1 MPPKYEKLDPI
12 THMHR
17 RPDMYVGSTSE
28 VVCQNTE
35 WVCESADEI
44 SITASAHHKY
54 IPALSRIFIEA
65 VSNAVDNVWRSQQQN
80 MVCKRLEV
88 TIDREKN
95 EFSVLNDGLVIPFL
109 DYHPETGVRIP
120 ELIFGH
126 LMTST
131 NYNDDEE
138 RLTSGRNGLGI
149 NCTNIFSTNFSVEIF
164 DEALQQ
170 IYIQKW
176 KNHMRQCGTP
186 IIKAKKGKGS
196 YVKVKWTPDL
206 ALFGVDGISKDMMS
220 MFYKYC
226 VDIAAITK
234 IPVKMNGNKV
244 VVKQYLDYVKLYPE
258 INEFVVLSKSQEME
272 VVLTNATGHGH
283 QQIVFTNGIHNR
295 DGGAYVDT
303 IMNEV
308 LRLIKQALL
317 SKKQACPL
325 SNRELREYFQIF
337 VNARLKNPEFNN
349 QSKDRVMKPT
359 PKSFPIDPKAITQVM
374 KWKWRDA
381 LTALVERKELSQMK
395 KTERKKVRID
405 GYDPANLAGTRHAS
419 KCTLILCEGLSA
431 KTYAVTGIETGW
443 NNLKG
448 RDYYGIMALRGKVL
462 NVRNASN
469 TSISANREITNI
481 LQALNLKYKMDYSQ
495 DENFRQLDYGK
506 VLLLTD
512 SDNDGTHIA
521 SLVLNYFDVLFPTL
535 LDRDFLYIMKT
546 PIAKAN
552 KEVFYNEYEYH
563 KFLERIQGQKKYDIK
578 YYKGLGTSNTQEIRE
593 TFGKKVLKFNHD
605 GLSSSTL
612 NMVFH
617 SKLSNDRKEWI
628 EKFDPGVYTEYD
640 AEYPISAFINQE
652 LIRFSIDD
660 CRRNIP
666 NLFDGLKTSQRKIL
680 YAVFK
685 KNLKQSMKVAQLSGY
700 VAEVSNYHHGEQ
712 CLLETIIRM
721 AQSFVGS
728 NNIPLLFPEGQFG
741 CLSPETPI
749 LLWNGTTKAAMDI
762 DKDDV
767 LVGDDGLPRHILELT
782 NGEDEMYEIRSTT
795 TDTKFTANSQHILTL
810 YFQNNNRIR
819 WKKDTATWVLE
830 YFDGT
835 GIKVISKRTKECKGI
850 TTNHR
855 NKSTLGKEEAYEDL
869 LYISKEIEQ
878 LYGTDPVI
886 DIKIVDYLKLSE
898 ANQKKLRLLHNM
910 NVITWDKKDV
920 PIDPYIFG
928 VWLGDGNADGS
939 GFTTADPEVVKE
951 FVKWSD
957 TIGCEVFHHDHENYH
972 YTIRRKGSTRMNA
985 CDWYFEKSI
994 GTADTFAHGLNSAGQ
1009 KRRDLNPFKQ
1019 ILKHNNLLF
1028 DKHIPIEYFH
1038 NDEETRLQLLAGFID
1053 TDGRLYKG
1061 GVNYFEITQ
1070 SERLHS
1076 NLIYSL
1082 DSIAKSLGYMTSIR
1096 RYKQIHITKKG
1107 EISQS
1112 LSLRIYGNKLER
1124 IPTRLQRKQIE
1135 KQDDR
1140 TLHHPNTSQF
1150 TIHPMGVDK
1159 FYGWQIDGNER
1170 FLLGNYLVTHNSR
1183 IENGRDSA
1191 SGRYIFTRMQ
1201 PYTRNIFLEKD
1212 DPLLHYIFDDN
1223 DRVEPEFYLPVVPM
1237 IMVNGVSTAIGTGFS
1252 CSIPP
1257 YNVEEVVRYT
1267 RAWVSNK
1274 EGKVEEW
1281 KPEWV
1286 DDMTPYYKD
1295 YLGQIVKIDGTKFR
1309 SSGLLKDLGN
1319 GKYRVSELSIGMST
1333 NKYKEYLEEL
1343 VDMKKIKQL
1352 KNYSSASE
1360 VYFEFSIPSL
1370 SDFVPT
1376 VETMK
1381 LTSLIHLSN
1390 MVLFTKDFKLKKYQ
1404 KLSEIFCT
1412 YCEERYTGY
1421 VQQKE
1426 WLLKT
1431 LKKEL
1436 FVHEQK
1442 QQFLHLVL
1450 SKQLDLSKY
1459 LDTDIDGVLES
1470 TFGLKKSEN
1479 SFQYLL
1485 SIQIHQLT
1493 RTRLDTLS
1501 KKILEIKK
1509 EIHRVQ
1515 KLSPGDFWIEDLD
1528 TFQRTFQNI

>member
-1 MPPKYEKLDPI
+1 MAPKYEKLDPI

-28 VVCQNTE
+28 IVCQQTE
-35 WVCESADEI
+35 WICKSTDEI
-44 SITASAHHKY
+44 TITASSQHKY
-54 IPALSRIFIEA
+54 IPALLRIFIEV

-80 MVCKRLEV
+80 VVCKRLEI
-88 TIDREKN
+88 TIDQEKN
-95 EFSVLNDGLVIPFL
+95 EFSVLNDGLIIPFM
-109 DYHPETGVRIP
+109 DYHAETGVRIP

-131 NYNDDEE
+131 NYNDEEE
-138 RLTSGRNGLGI
+138 RLTSGRNGLGA
-149 NCTNIFSTNFSVEIF
+149 NLSNVFSSQFSVEIF
-164 DEALQQ
+164 DESLEQV
-170 IYIQKW
+170 YIQKW
-176 KNHMRQCGTP
+176 KNHMRNCGDP
-186 IIKAKKGKGS
+186 VIKPKKGKGS

-206 ALFGVDGISKDMMS
+206 NLFGVSSISKDMMS

-234 IPVKMNGNKV
+234 IPIKLNGNKIF
-244 VVKQYLDYVKLYPE
+244 VKQYLDYVKLYPDITE
-258 INEFVVLSKSQEME
+258 HVVLSKIQDME
-272 VVLTNATGHGH
+272 VVLTNATGYGY

-295 DGGAYVDT
+295 DGGVYVDL

-308 LRLIKQALL
+308 LRLIKQALT

-349 QSKDRVMKPT
+349 QSKDRVMKPSL
-359 PKSFPIDPKAITQVM
+359 KSFDIEPKAITQIM
-374 KWKWRDA
+374 KWKWRDQ
-381 LTALVERKELSQMK
+381 LTAIVERKELNQMK
-395 KTERKKVRID
+395 KTERKKVRIE
-405 GYDPANLAGTRHAS
+405 GYDPANLAGTKHSS

-443 NNLKG
+443 NQLKG

-469 TSISANREITNI
+469 TSISANREITNV

-521 SLVLNYFDVLFPTL
+521 SLIINYFDVLFPTL

-605 GLSSSTL
+605 SLSSSTL

-628 EKFDPGVYTEYD
+628 EKFDPNIYTEYD
-640 AEYPISAFINQE
+640 TEYPISAFINQE

-728 NNIPLLFPEGQFG
+728 NNIPLLYPEGQFG
-741 CLSPETPI
+741 S
-749 LLWNGTTKAAMDI
+749 
-762 DKDDV
+762 
-767 LVGDDGLPRHILELT
+767 
-782 NGEDEMYEIRSTT
+782 RS
-795 TDTKFTANSQHILTL
+795 
-810 YFQNNNRIR
+810 
-819 WKKDTATWVLE
+819 
-830 YFDGT
+830 
-835 GIKVISKRTKECKGI
+835 
-850 TTNHR
+850 
-855 NKSTLGKEEAYEDL
+855 
-869 LYISKEIEQ
+869 
-878 LYGTDPVI
+878 
-886 DIKIVDYLKLSE
+886 
-898 ANQKKLRLLHNM
+898 
-910 NVITWDKKDV
+910 
-920 PIDPYIFG
+920 
-928 VWLGDGNADGS
+928 
-939 GFTTADPEVVKE
+939 
-951 FVKWSD
+951 
-957 TIGCEVFHHDHENYH
+957 
-972 YTIRRKGSTRMNA
+972 
-985 CDWYFEKSI
+985 
-994 GTADTFAHGLNSAGQ
+994 
-1009 KRRDLNPFKQ
+1009 
-1019 ILKHNNLLF
+1019 
-1028 DKHIPIEYFH
+1028 
-1038 NDEETRLQLLAGFID
+1038 
-1053 TDGRLYKG
+1053 
-1061 GVNYFEITQ
+1061 
-1070 SERLHS
+1070 
-1076 NLIYSL
+1076 
-1082 DSIAKSLGYMTSIR
+1082 
-1096 RYKQIHITKKG
+1096 
-1107 EISQS
+1107 
-1112 LSLRIYGNKLER
+1112 
-1124 IPTRLQRKQIE
+1124 
-1135 KQDDR
+1135 
-1140 TLHHPNTSQF
+1140 
-1150 TIHPMGVDK
+1150 
-1159 FYGWQIDGNER
+1159 
-1170 FLLGNYLVTHNSR
+1170 
-1183 IENGRDSA
+1183 ENGRDAA

-1201 PYTRNIFLEKD
+1201 SYTRNIFLERD
-1212 DPLLHYIFDDN
+1212 DQLLHYIFDDN
-1223 DRVEPEFYLPVVPM
+1223 DRVEPEFYLPVIPM

-1257 YNVEEVVRYT
+1257 YNVEEIIRYVRT
-1267 RAWVSNK
+1267 WVAKK
-1274 EGKVEEW
+1274 EEKVEEW
-1281 KPEWV
+1281 NPEWI

-1295 YLGQIVKIDGTKFR
+1295 YLGQIIKIDGTKFR
-1309 SSGLLKDLGN
+1309 SSGIIKELGN
-1319 GKYRVSELSIGMST
+1319 GKYRISELSVGMST

-1343 VDMKKIKQL
+1343 VEMKKIKQL

-1360 VYFEFSIPSL
+1360 VCFEFAVTS
-1370 SDFVPT
+1370 SDFVPSL
-1376 VETMK
+1376 ETMK

-1404 KLSEIFCT
+1404 KLSTIFCT
-1412 YCEERYTGY
+1412 YCEERYVGY

-1426 WLLKT
+1426 WVLQN

-1436 FVHEQK
+1436 FVNEQK
-1442 QQFLHLVL
+1442 QKFLHLIL

-1459 LDTDIDGVLES
+1459 IDNDIDEVLER
-1470 TFGLKKSEN
+1470 TFGLKKWEQ

-1493 RTRLDTLS
+1493 KTRLDSLS
-1501 KKILEIKK
+1501 KKIIEIKK
-1509 EIHRVQ
+1509 EIARIQ
-1515 KLSPGDFWIEDLD
+1515 KLSPGDFWVEDLD
-1528 TFQRTFQNI
+1528 EFQRTFQK

>member
-1 MPPKYEKLDPI
+1 MAPKYEKLDPI

-28 VVCQNTE
+28 IVCQQTE
-35 WVCESADEI
+35 WICKSTDEI
-44 SITASAHHKY
+44 TITASSQHKY
-54 IPALSRIFIEA
+54 IPALLRIFIEV

-80 MVCKRLEV
+80 VVCKRLEI
-88 TIDREKN
+88 TIDQEKN
-95 EFSVLNDGLVIPFL
+95 EFSVLNDGLIIPFME
-109 DYHPETGVRIP
+109 YHAETGVRIP

-131 NYNDDEE
+131 NYNDEEE
-138 RLTSGRNGLGI
+138 RLTSGRNGLGA
-149 NCTNIFSTNFSVEIF
+149 NLSNVFSNQFSVEIF
-164 DEALQQ
+164 DESLEQV
-170 IYIQKW
+170 YIQKW
-176 KNHMRQCGTP
+176 KNHMRHCGDP
-186 IIKAKKGKGS
+186 VIKSKKGKGS

-206 ALFGVDGISKDMMS
+206 SLFGVSSISKDMMS

-234 IPVKMNGNKV
+234 IPIKLNGNKIL
-244 VVKQYLDYVKLYPE
+244 VKQYLDYVKLYPDITE
-258 INEFVVLSKSQEME
+258 HVVLSKSQDME
-272 VVLTNATGHGH
+272 VILTNATGYGY

-295 DGGAYVDT
+295 DGGVYVDL

-308 LRLIKQALL
+308 LRLIKQAVT

-349 QSKDRVMKPT
+349 QSKDRVMKPSL
-359 PKSFPIDPKAITQVM
+359 KSFDIEPKAITQIM
-374 KWKWRDA
+374 KWKWREH
-381 LTALVERKELSQMK
+381 LTAIVERKELNQMK

-405 GYDPANLAGTRHAS
+405 GYDPANLAGTKHSS

-443 NNLKG
+443 NQLKG

-469 TSISANREITNI
+469 TSISANREITNV

-521 SLVLNYFDVLFPTL
+521 SLIINYFDVLFPTL

-605 GLSSSTL
+605 SLSSSTL

-628 EKFDPGVYTEYD
+628 EKFDPNIYTEYD
-640 AEYPISAFINQE
+640 TEYPISAFINQE

-666 NLFDGLKTSQRKIL
+666 NLYDGLKTSQRKIL

-728 NNIPLLFPEGQFG
+728 NNIPLLFPDGQFG
-741 CLSPETPI
+741 S
-749 LLWNGTTKAAMDI
+749 
-762 DKDDV
+762 
-767 LVGDDGLPRHILELT
+767 
-782 NGEDEMYEIRSTT
+782 RS
-795 TDTKFTANSQHILTL
+795 
-810 YFQNNNRIR
+810 
-819 WKKDTATWVLE
+819 
-830 YFDGT
+830 
-835 GIKVISKRTKECKGI
+835 
-850 TTNHR
+850 
-855 NKSTLGKEEAYEDL
+855 
-869 LYISKEIEQ
+869 
-878 LYGTDPVI
+878 
-886 DIKIVDYLKLSE
+886 
-898 ANQKKLRLLHNM
+898 
-910 NVITWDKKDV
+910 
-920 PIDPYIFG
+920 
-928 VWLGDGNADGS
+928 
-939 GFTTADPEVVKE
+939 
-951 FVKWSD
+951 
-957 TIGCEVFHHDHENYH
+957 
-972 YTIRRKGSTRMNA
+972 
-985 CDWYFEKSI
+985 
-994 GTADTFAHGLNSAGQ
+994 
-1009 KRRDLNPFKQ
+1009 
-1019 ILKHNNLLF
+1019 
-1028 DKHIPIEYFH
+1028 
-1038 NDEETRLQLLAGFID
+1038 
-1053 TDGRLYKG
+1053 
-1061 GVNYFEITQ
+1061 
-1070 SERLHS
+1070 
-1076 NLIYSL
+1076 
-1082 DSIAKSLGYMTSIR
+1082 
-1096 RYKQIHITKKG
+1096 
-1107 EISQS
+1107 
-1112 LSLRIYGNKLER
+1112 
-1124 IPTRLQRKQIE
+1124 
-1135 KQDDR
+1135 
-1140 TLHHPNTSQF
+1140 
-1150 TIHPMGVDK
+1150 
-1159 FYGWQIDGNER
+1159 
-1170 FLLGNYLVTHNSR
+1170 
-1183 IENGRDSA
+1183 ENGKDAA

-1201 PYTRNIFLEKD
+1201 PYTRNIFLERD
-1212 DPLLHYIFDDN
+1212 DQLLHYIFDDN
-1223 DRVEPEFYLPVVPM
+1223 DRVEPEFYLPVIPM

-1257 YNVEEVVRYT
+1257 YNVEEIVRYV
-1267 RAWVSNK
+1267 RKWVAKK
-1274 EGKVEEW
+1274 EEKVEEW
-1281 KPEWV
+1281 NPEWI

-1295 YLGQIVKIDGTKFR
+1295 YLGHIIKIDGTKFR
-1309 SSGLLKDLGN
+1309 SSGIMKELGN
-1319 GKYRVSELSIGMST
+1319 GKYRISELSIGMST

-1343 VDMKKIKQL
+1343 VEMKKIKQL

-1360 VYFEFSIPSL
+1360 VCFEFAITS
-1370 SDFVPT
+1370 SDFVPSLE
-1376 VETMK
+1376 VMK

-1404 KLSEIFCT
+1404 KLSTIFCT
-1412 YCEERYTGY
+1412 YCEERYIGY

-1426 WLLKT
+1426 WVLQN

-1436 FVHEQK
+1436 FVNEQK
-1442 QQFLHLVL
+1442 QKFLHLIL

-1459 LDTDIDGVLES
+1459 IDNDIDEVLER
-1470 TFGLKKSEN
+1470 TFGLKKWEQ

-1493 RTRLDTLS
+1493 KTRLESLS
-1501 KKILEIKK
+1501 KKIIEIKK
-1509 EIHRVQ
+1509 EIARIQ
-1515 KLSPGDFWIEDLD
+1515 KLSPGDFWVEDLD
-1528 TFQRTFQNI
+1528 EFQRTFQK